1 MPKRLKWGTIQYLE
15 QLVNEYFDT
24 HQTPTIA
31 GLCLHLG
38 ITDATWK
45 HYVSQRYR
53 RLKCSPEEFE
63 EYQTKKDENGIFEK
77 LVEVSANTFVLD
89 DGTQSIDDDYV
100 KSEVSRVFQ
109 MAKQKIDAHVSEQIF
124 SAKNPAGP
132 IYYSKAALGYRET
145 DGEAG
150 NAPAIPASINIV
162 VLPPPEKPKRLD
174 AIEIKPLPPK
184 DE

>member
-24 HQTPTIA
+24 HQIPTIA

-38 ITDATWK
+38 IRNDVWK
-45 HYVSQRYR
+45 HYLSERWKSK
-53 RLKCSPEEFE
+53 LGPEEYE
-63 EYQTKKDENGIFEK
+63 KYRTERDENGIFEK

-162 VLPPPEKPKRLD
+162 VLPPPEKPKQLD